1 MKYLK
6 FYKLFENFYIED
18 FINELKEV
26 SEMYLAYLLDDD
38 NIKVS
43 VYTYEDSCVAIEVH
57 TDNHQNIKWIDV
69 KDHLIPFIEILN
81 KKYKLVPAFGPYNL
95 EDFDPIK
102 NNLAARATKVKLD
115 DDQIV
120 LLWDLNYE
128 STPFTIE
135 ELKSHPIEEISGISI
150 YVKYNNEI

>member
-1 MKYLK
+1 MKYL
-6 FYKLFENFYIED
+6 KLFENFYIED

-26 SEMYLAYLLDDD
+26 SEMYLAYLLDND

-57 TDNHQNIKWIDV
+57 TDNHQNIRWIDV
-69 KDHLIPFIEILN
+69 KDHLIPFIEIIN
-81 KKYKLVPAFGPYNL
+81 KKYKLVPAFGPYDPEHT
-95 EDFDPIK
+95 ED
-102 NNLAARATKVKLD
+102 KLD
-115 DDQIV
+115 DDQLV

-128 STPFTIE
+128 RTPFTIE

>member
-6 FYKLFENFYIED
+6 FYKLFENLYIED

-38 NIKVS
+38 NIKLS
-43 VYTYEDSCVAIEVH
+43 VYTYEDSCVAIEIH
-57 TDNHQNIKWIDV
+57 TYNHQNIKWIDV

-95 EDFDPIK
+95 ED
-102 NNLAARATKVKLD
+102 RLD
-115 DDQIV
+115 DEQIILV
-120 LLWDLNYE
+120 WDLNYE

-135 ELKSHPIEEISGISI
+135 ELKSHTIEEISGISI

>member
-6 FYKLFENFYIED
+6 FYKLFENLYIED

-38 NIKVS
+38 NIKLS

-95 EDFDPIK
+95 LHSLHNIDD
-102 NNLAARATKVKLD
+102 RLD
-115 DDQIV
+115 DEQIILV
-120 LLWDLNYE
+120 WDLNYE

-135 ELKSHPIEEISGISI
+135 ELKSHTIEEISGISI

>member
-43 VYTYEDSCVAIEVH
+43 VYTYEDSCVAIEIH
-57 TDNHQNIKWIDV
+57 TDNHQNIKWTDV
-69 KDHLIPFIEILN
+69 KDHLIPFIEIIN
-81 KKYKLVPAFGPYNL
+81 KKYKLVPAFGPYE
-95 EDFDPIK
+95 ED
-102 NNLAARATKVKLD
+102 KLD
-115 DDQIV
+115 DDQLV

-128 STPFTIE
+128 RAPFTIE
-135 ELKSHPIEEISGISI
+135 ELKSHLIEEISGISI

>member
-26 SEMYLAYLLDDD
+26 SEMYLAYLLDND

-43 VYTYEDSCVAIEVH
+43 VYTTYEDSYVAIEVH

-81 KKYKLVPAFGPYNL
+81 KKYKLVPAFGPY
-95 EDFDPIK
+95 EDD
-102 NNLAARATKVKLD
+102 KLD

-120 LLWDLNYE
+120 LLWNLNYE
-128 STPFTIE
+128 RTPFKIE

>member
-6 FYKLFENFYIED
+6 FYKLFENFHIED

-43 VYTYEDSCVAIEVH
+43 VYTYNDIVDWDVAIEVH
-57 TDNHQNIKWIDV
+57 TDRIQNIKWIDV
-69 KDHLIPFIEILN
+69 RDHLIPFIEIIN
-81 KKYKLVPAFGPYNL
+81 KKYKLVRENGQL
-95 EDFDPIK
+95 H
-102 NNLAARATKVKLD
+102 
-115 DDQIV
+115 DDQLV
-120 LLWDLNYE
+120 LAWDLNYD

>member
-18 FINELKEV
+18 FINELKEI

-43 VYTYEDSCVAIEVH
+43 VYTYNDIDAFDWDVAIEVH
-57 TDNHQNIKWIDV
+57 TDRMQNIKWIDV
-69 KDHLIPFIEILN
+69 KDHLIPFIEIIN
-81 KKYKLVPAFGPYNL
+81 KKYKLVRENGQL
-95 EDFDPIK
+95 H
-102 NNLAARATKVKLD
+102 
-115 DDQIV
+115 DDQLV
-120 LLWDLNYE
+120 LAWDLNYD

>member
-6 FYKLFENFYIED
+6 LFESFYIED

-43 VYTYEDSCVAIEVH
+43 VYTYNDIVDWDVAIEVH
-57 TDNHQNIKWIDV
+57 TDRIQNIKWIDV
-69 KDHLIPFIEILN
+69 RDHLIPFIEIIN
-81 KKYKLVPAFGPYNL
+81 KKYKLVRENGQL
-95 EDFDPIK
+95 H
-102 NNLAARATKVKLD
+102 
-115 DDQIV
+115 DDQLV
-120 LLWDLNYE
+120 LAWDLNYD

>member
-43 VYTYEDSCVAIEVH
+43 VYTYNDIVDWDVAIEVH
-57 TDNHQNIKWIDV
+57 TDRIQNIKWIDV
-69 KDHLIPFIEILN
+69 KDHLIPFIEIIN
-81 KKYKLVPAFGPYNL
+81 KKYKLVRENGQL
-95 EDFDPIK
+95 H
-102 NNLAARATKVKLD
+102 
-115 DDQIV
+115 DDQLV
-120 LLWDLNYE
+120 LAWDLNYD

>member
-6 FYKLFENFYIED
+6 FYKLFENFHIED

-43 VYTYEDSCVAIEVH
+43 VYTYNDIVDWDVAIEVH
-57 TDNHQNIKWIDV
+57 TDRIQNIKWIDV
-69 KDHLIPFIEILN
+69 KDHLIPFIEIIN
-81 KKYKLVPAFGPYNL
+81 KKYKLVRENGQL
-95 EDFDPIK
+95 H
-102 NNLAARATKVKLD
+102 
-115 DDQIV
+115 DDQLV
-120 LLWDLNYE
+120 LAWDLNYD